1 MKIFLKNSFSRFRDV
16 QKSAKSQI
24 LNEVSLLQ
32 MVRKRVS
39 FQDRKEE
46 NTPKFPSIEI
56 WY

>member
-56 WY
+56 

>member
-16 QKSAKSQI
+16 RKSAKSQI

-56 WY
+56 